1 MSLNPQSEFPGKIN
15 AADANYPYGSAK
27 NVSVAGD
34 NTGTPFTARLLNDF
48 WGFFQKLL
56 TVAGNTPSGNPD
68 TVVASDYY
76 NALVEVIQ
84 TEAPL
89 YSLPQATETVRGGA
103 EVATSAE
110 AEALISDNTMLTPAK
125 LAAAFS
131 GGNDS
136 LSANGYTKLPN
147 GLILQWGAVTV
158 NATGVVYVTGLT
170 NFPIAFPTNCFFV
183 TGSSRE
189 KYDGTSLSSGTGP
202 MAITGFE
209 VLSLT
214 QFRYR
219 VDSNLAVNG
228 GNINIYWF
236 AIGN

>member
-103 EVATSAE
+103 EIATSAE
-110 AEALISDNTMLTPAK
+110 ASAGTSDTVMLTPLKMANGM
-125 LAAAFS
+125 A
-131 GGNDS
+131 GNAQ
-136 LSANGYTKLPN
+136 LTANGYQKLPG
-147 GLILQWGAVTV
+147 GLILQWGTTSALVSEQIVFVDLPIVFPTAFLNLQVSCNRATTEDNTDLV
-158 NATGVVYVTGLT
+158 NAYGSVVNLSQLRIVMD
-170 NFPIAFPTNCFFV
+170 NVA
-183 TGSSRE
+183 
-189 KYDGTSLSSGTGP
+189 DGNVGTP
-202 MAITGFE
+202 VM
-209 VLSLT
+209 
-214 QFRYR
+214 
-219 VDSNLAVNG
+219 
-228 GNINIYWF
+228 WF
-236 AIGN
+236 AIGY